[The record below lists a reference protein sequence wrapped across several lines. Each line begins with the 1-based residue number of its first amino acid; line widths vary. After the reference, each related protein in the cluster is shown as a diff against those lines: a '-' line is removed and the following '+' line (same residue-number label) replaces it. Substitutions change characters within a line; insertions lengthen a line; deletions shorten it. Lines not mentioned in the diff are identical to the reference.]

1 MPFTPHFHAHKKP
14 IGDRFLSVFS
24 GLRHFLQFCLVA
36 IGAFGITAHAQAQSE
51 LTLPEAIEKSLTMHP
66 EIAVMQYRAKGL
78 QGQIEQAAV
87 GATPELM
94 LTVEDAL
101 GSGNYEAFD
110 SAQTTLSISWVLQ
123 GNLIDDRIKAAQG
136 KATVLDIE
144 NRIRQFDI
152 AAQTGREFVQL
163 LALQERLNVETR
175 SLNNARKALKDISRK
190 VDAGRLPVSD
200 RLRAEVNV
208 QNRELALEDIE
219 HEILS
224 AQRLLAAQWGET
236 NFQFNRVS
244 GALTKL
250 PQVQSFSSLE
260 DQLKSSPETQWFL
273 TQERALDAEIAL
285 AKSEARRR
293 LQFNTGVRHY
303 QESDDFGAVLTMSLP
318 LGGEKR
324 NRGKI
329 ASFTANQNR
338 IQSEAAANQV
348 VLRAKLFSLHQELLH
363 SQHIVQTLENKILP
377 KLKAAEKELRDG
389 FQLGK
394 YSYSEWSI
402 VQNELV
408 EANLRLIETSVVA
421 HLNAI
426 EIERLTGQSLSTFKT
441 SNY

>member
-1 MPFTPHFHAHKKP
+1 
-14 IGDRFLSVFS
+14 
-24 GLRHFLQFCLVA
+24 LQYL
-36 IGAFGITAHAQAQSE
+36 GA
-51 LTLPEAIEKSLTMHP
+51 KSLGP
-66 EIAVMQYRAKGL
+66 L
-78 QGQIEQAAV
+78 
-87 GATPELM
+87 
-94 LTVEDAL
+94 
-101 GSGNYEAFD
+101 
-110 SAQTTLSISWVLQ
+110 
-123 GNLIDDRIKAAQG
+123 
-136 KATVLDIE
+136 
-144 NRIRQFDI
+144 
-152 AAQTGREFVQL
+152 
-163 LALQERLNVETR
+163 
-175 SLNNARKALKDISRK
+175 
-190 VDAGRLPVSD
+190 
-200 RLRAEVNV
+200 NV